1 MKRSILKIALALGLT
16 TGFSSISHAQ
26 GVLEGFGND
35 VPLSFAVKQIIPDGY
50 LVNFD
55 NGVNQGTHVKWRG
68 GADWH
73 IVLENVAKTNGLSV
87 SYVGQLIRIT
97 PAGSASVSTQ
107 TSQVTAPTITRGGFV
122 VLPPQPQQPTVP
134 VVTTPEP
141 VVSQPVTTVA
151 LPTPIAPP
159 SPVTSRVPAIPLQAS
174 VSPLPVQASPL
185 PAPTMSDREL
195 ARQKRRDT
203 AQAPSANIYQDG
215 TIRNDQSSDQ
225 ISMNNGN
232 LWKAPKGDTLDQV
245 LAAWC
250 EKSGWTLVFRSRIIY
265 EMQAG
270 AEFNGDFMEAS
281 SALIKSVRARPVPIA
296 TFYKGNHVLVINNN
310 VDSGN

>member
-16 TGFSSISHAQ
+16 TGLTSIGYAQSS
-26 GVLEGFGND
+26 LEGFGND
-35 VPLSFAVKQIIPDGY
+35 VPLSFAVKQIIPEGY

-55 NGVNQGTHVKWRG
+55 NGVNQNTRIKWRG

-73 IVLENVAKTNGLSV
+73 VVLENVARTNGLAV
-87 SYVGQLIRIT
+87 SYMGQLIRIT
-97 PAGSASVSTQ
+97 SSSTLSASAPMASTAL
-107 TSQVTAPTITRGGFV
+107 TPITRGGFV
-122 VLPPQPQQPTVP
+122 IIPNAPAPAPIQVTPPVSQPIASVPMPAPQEVVVPSSP
-134 VVTTPEP
+134 VVT
-141 VVSQPVTTVA
+141 A
-151 LPTPIAPP
+151 
-159 SPVTSRVPAIPLQAS
+159 
-174 VSPLPVQASPL
+174 PL
-185 PAPTMSDREL
+185 PAPLPVVQPTAHPLPSPTANEREL
-195 ARQKRRDT
+195 ARQRRRDT
-203 AQAPSANIYQDG
+203 AQAPSADISQDG
-215 TIRNDQSSDQ
+215 TIRNAMQEPVS
-225 ISMNNGN
+225 IGGGN

-250 EKSGWTLVFRSRIIY
+250 EKSGWTLVFSSRIIY

-296 TFYKGNHVLVINNN
+296 TFYKGNRVLVINNN